1 MRKQQLHLFNFILIT
16 SFFFSGCT
24 ENILDNQSISSS
36 GNKITGTVKL
46 NQRENAEGVYVW
58 LEGLNIGQ
66 KTDENGE
73 FKIEIPPFILQGYQT
88 GLTGVFNL
96 YYYSANFNL
105 ESTKLFFRNGSL
117 ASHQDV
123 ISENGELLKPQRV
136 LQNLRITDS
145 CRTRVG
151 FFSRVCRS

>member
-1 MRKQQLHLFNFILIT
+1 MRKRQLHLFNLLVVT

-24 ENILDNQSISSS
+24 ENVLDNQSISSPK
-36 GNKITGTVKL
+36 NQITGTVKL
-46 NQRENAEGVYVW
+46 NQRENAEGIYVW

-73 FKIEIPPFILQGYQT
+73 FKIEISPFTLEEDQT

-96 YYYSANFNL
+96 YYYYANFNL

-123 ISENGELLKPQRV
+123 INETG
-136 LQNLRITDS
+136 
-145 CRTRVG
+145 
-151 FFSRVCRS
+151 